1 MLNSIPFEWENK
13 INFFFSRFFIIFS
26 FLFIFIPLSLSKLY
40 IIVVVYRLFISV
52 RVRVRTIYI
61 EGFVVVVVGIEL
73 NFFAIYSKKRYK
85 NERCN
90 DIIYINIYREIM
102 VFMVFTLLLII
113 HNVWN
118 QFFLVFYFL
127 FFIFL
132 HHYYY

>member
-40 IIVVVYRLFISV
+40 IIVVYRLFISV
-52 RVRVRTIYI
+52 RVRVRTINI

-73 NFFAIYSKKRYK
+73 NFFAIHSKKRYK

-90 DIIYINIYREIM
+90 DVYI
-102 VFMVFTLLLII
+102 
-113 HNVWN
+113 
-118 QFFLVFYFL
+118 
-127 FFIFL
+127 
-132 HHYYY
+132 